1 MADNNAQKTIFQR
14 VAQRFKPDPR
24 DPGEKEY
31 TQAPVGHTPSQD
43 NGSGKKGDDRFY
55 RYQDPREQQQQ
66 QFLDWQVDSIARD
79 LYTRTMYF
87 DADRITSYQDFR
99 AMDQSPEIAA
109 ALDIMRDE
117 CLDANTV
124 IPLLSGERKTIE
136 ELYDE
141 NMENFHVYSYNPELQ
156 RSEPA
161 ICQRV
166 IYKGE
171 QDVYKV
177 TFDDDSHVMATSEH
191 LWLSNGEDKY
201 IKTSDLKESQSI
213 QPFYTR
219 ASGDGDRISGY
230 EMVFED
236 GKWEYTHRIVKRS
249 LWGEKKGVVH
259 HKDFNKLNNDPSN
272 LQVMDWFDHQK
283 LHSSLNSDRWKNDKS
298 YSDKM
303 KKVFSET
310 NSSSGPYWSDPE
322 WRSKRVQEISD
333 RQKRKYSNYSQEE
346 LKDLFGYSGKENPMY
361 GKGYRLSGEKNGRY
375 LHDKKREFSIHEL
388 LQAYNNSSTV
398 EEACEILGT
407 TRRILYKSK
416 VYKSLNLQRWEDLG
430 FHNSKI
436 SIQAIEGA
444 CENYL
449 GQIILENNMSKICDD
464 FNWRPKKVNTY
475 LEKNGYGKWTD
486 FVKKYNSKK
495 ERLNY
500 IKSLYL
506 SSQGERPNLSKICRD
521 NDISRKEIEGLL
533 SRSEYKNWTNF
544 VSATNHSI
552 KSVEFVGKRK
562 TYDLVNVG
570 EHHNFAILTSN
581 GTGVFTHNCL
591 TRNERGNILEIF
603 SPNKRV
609 KEVLNDLLKKRL
621 NVEFNMRLWIRD
633 LCKYG
638 DFFLHLHI
646 DKEYGIFDV
655 LALPSEEI
663 HREEGVEGEPG
674 RTRFRWDTQGMIF
687 EDWQIAHF
695 RLLEDTRRLPYG
707 RSVLDPARK
716 LWKQLQLA
724 EDAMLVYRI
733 VRAPERRVF
742 YIDVGNIDDADVLQ
756 YIEDIKTRLKRQP
769 VVDSRNG
776 NSNRK
781 YNPPSVEEDYFI
793 PVRGDKSSKIDTLPG
808 ATNLGDI
815 MDIEYLQNKLFAAIK
830 VPKPYLNYTESIPG
844 GSLLSQSDLRFAR
857 TINMIQEC
865 VLMELRRIAN
875 IHLLFLGFEDDIDNF
890 DLQLTNPSTQQVLLN
905 METWKSKLEVFS
917 QMFTPEGMSPASYT
931 WAMENVMGFSK
942 EEIKLILKQKKVE
955 KKLFM
960 EIESAA
966 ESYKKIGL
974 FKDLD
979 KKYENPHAAIQTPGE
994 GGEEGLGDGGAG
1006 GFGGGFDGDI
1016 AGGGMDAGIDDLDGD
1031 LDAAG
1036 GGDLEGDLGAD
1047 LGAAGIDDGPTE
1059 EPVGDLAEIKRG
1071 RLHKLLKASDDR
1083 FDNFYEELMEH
1094 TLKGEEENDISKEN
1108 KLFEN
1113 HILISAASRKMSGM
1127 INRIDERIKSQEN
1140 EVETESEGE
1149 FEVVKKKPAKKRV
1162 IQEIEEIEISDGKLQ
1177 KESEQIA
1184 NKARDVMDRLDSI
1197 NKLKGE
1203 KSSFKRDDGEA

>member
-1 MADNNAQKTIFQR
+1 MADNNSQKTIFQR

-24 DPGEKEY
+24 DPGEQEY
-31 TQAPVGHTPSQD
+31 TQAPVGFTPPKSQ
-43 NGSGKKGDDRFY
+43 GGAKKPDQGFY
-55 RYQDPREQQQQ
+55 RFQDPREQQQQ

-87 DADRITSYQDFR
+87 DADRISAYQDFR
-99 AMDQSPEIAA
+99 SMDQSPEIAA

-117 CLDANTV
+117 
-124 IPLLSGERKTIE
+124 
-136 ELYDE
+136 
-141 NMENFHVYSYNPELQ
+141 
-156 RSEPA
+156 
-161 ICQRV
+161 
-166 IYKGE
+166 
-171 QDVYKV
+171 
-177 TFDDDSHVMATSEH
+177 
-191 LWLSNGEDKY
+191 
-201 IKTSDLKESQSI
+201 
-213 QPFYTR
+213 
-219 ASGDGDRISGY
+219 
-230 EMVFED
+230 
-236 GKWEYTHRIVKRS
+236 
-249 LWGEKKGVVH
+249 
-259 HKDFNKLNNDPSN
+259 
-272 LQVMDWFDHQK
+272 
-283 LHSSLNSDRWKNDKS
+283 
-298 YSDKM
+298 
-303 KKVFSET
+303 
-310 NSSSGPYWSDPE
+310 
-322 WRSKRVQEISD
+322 
-333 RQKRKYSNYSQEE
+333 
-346 LKDLFGYSGKENPMY
+346 
-361 GKGYRLSGEKNGRY
+361 
-375 LHDKKREFSIHEL
+375 
-388 LQAYNNSSTV
+388 
-398 EEACEILGT
+398 
-407 TRRILYKSK
+407 
-416 VYKSLNLQRWEDLG
+416 
-430 FHNSKI
+430 
-436 SIQAIEGA
+436 
-444 CENYL
+444 
-449 GQIILENNMSKICDD
+449 
-464 FNWRPKKVNTY
+464 
-475 LEKNGYGKWTD
+475 
-486 FVKKYNSKK
+486 
-495 ERLNY
+495 
-500 IKSLYL
+500 
-506 SSQGERPNLSKICRD
+506 
-521 NDISRKEIEGLL
+521 
-533 SRSEYKNWTNF
+533 
-544 VSATNHSI
+544 
-552 KSVEFVGKRK
+552 
-562 TYDLVNVG
+562 
-570 EHHNFAILTSN
+570 
-581 GTGVFTHNCL
+581 CL

-609 KEVLNDLLKKRL
+609 KEVLNDLLKNRL
-621 NVEFNMRLWIRD
+621 NTEFNMRLWIRD

-674 RTRFRWDTQGMIF
+674 RTRFRWDTQGMLF

-769 VVDSRNG
+769 IVDSRNG
-776 NSNRK
+776 NSQRK

-808 ATNLGDI
+808 ASNLGDI
-815 MDIEYLQNKLFAAIK
+815 QDIEYLQNKLFAAIK
-830 VPKPYLNYTESIPG
+830 VPKPYLNYAESMPG

-979 KKYENPHAAIQTPGE
+979 KKYENPHAAIQAPGE
-994 GGEEGLGDGGAG
+994 GEGLGDGGADG
-1006 GFGGGFDGDI
+1006 GFGAGGDFSGGLD
-1016 AGGGMDAGIDDLDGD
+1016 GGMDGDMDLEGGD

-1036 GGDLEGDLGAD
+1036 DDLESDLGAD
-1047 LGAAGIDDGPTE
+1047 LDAAGVDDGPSDDGGE
-1059 EPVGDLAEIKRG
+1059 ELSEGRSKKINRG
-1071 RLHKLLKASDDR
+1071 RLHKLLSASDER
-1083 FDNFYEELMEH
+1083 FDHFYDELMEH
-1094 TLKGEEENDISKEN
+1094 TLKGEEESDKIKEN

-1127 INRIDERIKSQEN
+1127 INRIDERIQTQET
-1140 EVETESEGE
+1140 EVEVDGE
-1149 FEVVKKKPAKKRV
+1149 FEEEKSL
-1162 IQEIEEIEISDGKLQ
+1162 IQESDEIEIVNGTLQ
-1177 KESEQIA
+1177 EESEQIA
-1184 NKARDVMDRLDSI
+1184 NKARDVMDKLDSI
-1197 NKLKGE
+1197 NKLKG
-1203 KSSFKRDDGEA
+1203 KGSFKRKDGEA